1 MLTTNQIK
9 DFSKLLKINTSVVAR
24 EYIQTLF
31 LKELYEESYSK
42 NIFFKGGT
50 AIRLIFNVTRFSE
63 DLDFTVVGNL
73 RNFEIFIINFY
84 KRLTK
89 QYNFSFKRR
98 KTITGIK
105 YLLTANLKSIDYKIF
120 VNLDFSFREKVLR
133 PIRSVI
139 TTIYPLIFTSF
150 VNHLSLEEIEAE
162 KIRALLTRDKGRD
175 IYDLWFLLSKN
186 IVIDKHLVEE
196 KLKYYKIDKFEP
208 IKLIEKINKFSREKF
223 VLDLRPFVPINER
236 EKLSTFFEYTITFLK
251 NNLTSGKEDY
261 YT

>member
-1 MLTTNQIK
+1 M
-9 DFSKLLKINTSVVAR
+9 
-24 EYIQTLF
+24 
-31 LKELYEESYSK
+31 
-42 NIFFKGGT
+42 
-50 AIRLIFNVTRFSE
+50 
-63 DLDFTVVGNL
+63 
-73 RNFEIFIINFY
+73 
-84 KRLTK
+84 
-89 QYNFSFKRR
+89 
-98 KTITGIK
+98 
-105 YLLTANLKSIDYKIF
+105 TANLKSIDYKIF